1 MLESCYWIK
10 GSVKPRLIVKHVG
23 FEVLWFSR
31 KENPVLPG
39 TCGRDILAQSDEQGS
54 KKEEKREEELNSF
67 HSISST
73 VL

>member
-31 KENPVLPG
+31 KENPVPPG

-54 KKEEKREEELNSF
+54 KKEEKTEEELNPF
-67 HSISST
+67 HSISSA

>member
-54 KKEEKREEELNSF
+54 KKEEKREELNPF
-67 HSISST
+67 HSISSA

>member
-1 MLESCYWIK
+1 M
-10 GSVKPRLIVKHVG
+10 
-23 FEVLWFSR
+23 
-31 KENPVLPG
+31 LPG

-67 HSISST
+67 HSISSA